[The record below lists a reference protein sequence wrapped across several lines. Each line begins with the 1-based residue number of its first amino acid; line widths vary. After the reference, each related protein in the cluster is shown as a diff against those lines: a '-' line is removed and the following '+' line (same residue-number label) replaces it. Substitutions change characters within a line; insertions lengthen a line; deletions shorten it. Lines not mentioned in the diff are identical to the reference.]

1 MDPTD
6 DISGEVGRSAG
17 ADAAVLDAVAVRTRD
32 RLAPAQ
38 HWPGFVTGRGQGC
51 ARVRVSPPLLEQA
64 IAVVDE
70 LFQPD
75 LAHEWILTLV
85 VAC

>member
-1 MDPTD
+1 
-6 DISGEVGRSAG
+6 
-17 ADAAVLDAVAVRTRD
+17 
-32 RLAPAQ
+32 
-38 HWPGFVTGRGQGC
+38 
-51 ARVRVSPPLLEQA
+51 VRVSPPLLEQA